1 MSGENKDEK
10 KEDGA
15 KRAYDEFVKLKEAYD
30 SIRGVGNSFAA
41 PKSLEEKVGARRN
54 AEERYKKAFNVSA
67 KTQVSDSMLEEYVV
81 FETAKNK
88 EDTVNYFNVNK
99 DAIMNVCIG
108 NLEKNILDMPIIST
122 KSEKHDEQAKKHLEY
137 ATFREIAG
145 KYMHGEDLKR
155 DELGFIIQNSAL
167 AFAKETAEDLK
178 KKGYSEELQSLGADI
193 AYRIIQTHK
202 PEELVLKYADNH
214 LKHLKEDFEK
224 GFNDKYT
231 KADYARESIDAIAKQ
246 NPESA
251 MEILQKLGQS
261 KSEKK

>member
-1 MSGENKDEK
+1 
-10 KEDGA
+10 
-15 KRAYDEFVKLKEAYD
+15 
-30 SIRGVGNSFAA
+30 
-41 PKSLEEKVGARRN
+41 
-54 AEERYKKAFNVSA
+54 
-67 KTQVSDSMLEEYVV
+67 
-81 FETAKNK
+81 
-88 EDTVNYFNVNK
+88 
-99 DAIMNVCIG
+99 
-108 NLEKNILDMPIIST
+108 
-122 KSEKHDEQAKKHLEY
+122 
-137 ATFREIAG
+137 
-145 KYMHGEDLKR
+145 MHGEDLKR